1 MALAAAGLTAADP
14 CVARAVRWLLSRQ
27 NADGG
32 WGESNDSYQDPT
44 LAGAGLASTPYQ
56 SAWALLALL
65 AVGCEDDAAISRGI
79 AYLLRTQR
87 AGGDWEHASYTA
99 PGFPRVFYLKYH
111 GYCLYFPLWA
121 LASYRRRQRS
131 SPARL

>member
-1 MALAAAGLTAADP
+1 
-14 CVARAVRWLLSRQ
+14 VARAVRWLLSRQ

-32 WGESNDSYQDPT
+32 WGESNDSYADPA

-56 SAWALLALL
+56 SAWALIALL
-65 AVGCEDDAAISRGI
+65 AAGCRDDSAIARGI
-79 AYLLRTQR
+79 GYLLRTQKPD
-87 AGGDWEHASYTA
+87 GTWEHASYTA

-111 GYCLYFPLWA
+111 GYCVYFPFWA

-131 SPARL
+131 FPAPL